1 MLDGREEPNAHEH
14 KEAWRWAAPVFL
26 AVALF
31 LLPWT
36 VWLTWVLP
44 SRHVTDH
51 WDLAWAGFDAALTVA
66 VALTG
71 IGVYRRAPWLQ
82 GAAAAAGTMLLADA
96 WFDITLSS
104 GGASRM
110 GAVAEALV
118 SEIPLALLA
127 FWIAA
132 DTARFFGRWPQLTS
146 RVVRQVPGRE

>member
-1 MLDGREEPNAHEH
+1 MASDQSPEEPLPG
-14 KEAWRWAAPVFL
+14 WTRRWAAPVFL
-26 AVALF
+26 MVALF

-36 VWLTWVLP
+36 VWLTSVLP
-44 SRHVTDH
+44 SRHVTTD
-51 WDLAWAGFDAALTVA
+51 WDLTWVGFDIALMVA

-71 IGVYRRAPWLQ
+71 IGILRRAPWLQ
-82 GAAAAAGTMLLADA
+82 GAATAAGTMLLVDA

-110 GAVAEALV
+110 VAVAEGVV

-132 DTARFFGRWPQLTS
+132 DTARFFGRWRQLTS
-146 RVVRQVPGRE
+146 RAGRPAPDPE